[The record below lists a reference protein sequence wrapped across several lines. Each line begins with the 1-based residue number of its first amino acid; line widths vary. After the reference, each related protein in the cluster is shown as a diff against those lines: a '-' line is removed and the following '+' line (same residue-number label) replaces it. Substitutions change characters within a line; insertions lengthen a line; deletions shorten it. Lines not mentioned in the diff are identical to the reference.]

1 MATVNNII
9 NRQSKQTLIM
19 QKELVD
25 KINLISRA
33 DYGKGKNTA
42 EYERA
47 ITLLIERAALLDS
60 LAQNANAI
68 KDLSRTAR

>member
-9 NRQSKQTLIM
+9 NRQNRQTLIM
-19 QKELVD
+19 QKELAD
-25 KINLISRA
+25 KIDLISRA
-33 DYGKGKNTA
+33 DYGSKNNTA

-47 ITLLIERAALLDS
+47 ITLLIERAVLLDN

-68 KDLSRTAR
+68 KDLSRAAR